1 MAEKNEEGFKVPEE
15 CFYTKS
21 HEWVRVEDGTAVVG
35 ITDWAQSQLGDITYV
50 ELPEEGDSFKR
61 EKVFGSV
68 DSLKTSSELYAPI
81 DGDIVELNT
90 ELNDSPEL
98 INEDPYSQGWI
109 IKLEISDEKQLEE
122 LLNAEAYLKLISK
135 EAKKSK
141 KAG

>member
-1 MAEKNEEGFKVPEE
+1 MADANEAGFKVPGE
-15 CFYTKS
+15 CYYTKS
-21 HEWVRVEDGTAVVG
+21 HEWVRVEDGNALIG
-35 ITDWAQSQLGDITYV
+35 ITDWAQTQLGDITYI

-68 DSLKTSSELYAPI
+68 DSLKTSSELYSPL
-81 DGDIVELNT
+81 DGEVIELNS

-98 INEDPYSQGWI
+98 INDDPYKQGWL

-122 LLNAEAYLKLISK
+122 LMDAEAYLKLISK
-135 EAKKSK
+135 EAKKNK